1 MTKGKG
7 FYFLCKEVIKLLQQI
22 YLYLI
27 CLGTFLVVDLFW
39 LGIVARN
46 FYRNQLGSLMAD
58 STNWA
63 AAIIFYLLFVAGV
76 VIFVVNPAVEKGALG
91 RSIGFGFLFGLITYA
106 TYDLTNLATLAGWP
120 LKLTMVDLAWG
131 GVLSAIV
138 SLVGYLAA
146 SNIFA

>member
-1 MTKGKG
+1 M
-7 FYFLCKEVIKLLQQI
+7 LQQI

-39 LGIVARN
+39 LGIVARS
-46 FYRNQLGSLMAD
+46 FYREQLGSLMAD
-58 STNWA
+58 STNWT

-76 VIFVVNPAVEKGALG
+76 LIFVVNPAVEKGALG
-91 RSIGFGFLFGLITYA
+91 QSIGFGFLFGLITYA
-106 TYDLTNLATLAGWP
+106 TYDLTNLATLDGWP